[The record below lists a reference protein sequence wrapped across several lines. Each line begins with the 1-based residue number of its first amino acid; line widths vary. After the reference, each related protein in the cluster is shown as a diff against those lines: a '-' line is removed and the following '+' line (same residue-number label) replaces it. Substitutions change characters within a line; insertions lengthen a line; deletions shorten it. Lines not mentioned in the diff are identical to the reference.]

1 MQHTGK
7 GINQMTAGGQTTK
20 EKRGGVAAQRKR
32 MKKRKPK
39 TQLKDE
45 IVLC

>member
-20 EKRGGVAAQRKR
+20 EKRGGVAAQKERTIKE
-32 MKKRKPK
+32 K
-39 TQLKDE
+39 LK
-45 IVLC
+45 LKL